1 MDNNAPEKISPS
13 GMEVCDFHNNY
24 NLEDL
29 ISKLVDELSTY
40 LQQEGISNPL
50 MVGIHRSGVW
60 LARELHKRMGITE
73 ELGEL
78 NVSFYR
84 DDFNRS
90 GLPVQTEA
98 SRLPLSLEDRH
109 IILVDDVIHS
119 GRTVRAAMNELF
131 DYGRPASITL
141 AVLVSRKLRELPI
154 EPQVYALRE
163 EPGKAFNYS
172 ITGPDPLQMELVKK

>member
-1 MDNNAPEKISPS
+1 MD
-13 GMEVCDFHNNY
+13 NY
-24 NLEDL
+24 NLESL
-29 ISKLVDELSTY
+29 ISELISGINQYT
-40 LQQEGISNPL
+40 QEHAIADPV

-60 LARELHKRMGITE
+60 LAKELHQRMGIKE

-90 GLPVQTEA
+90 GLPAQIEP
-98 SRLPLSLEDRH
+98 SKLPFSLEDRH

-131 DYGRPASITL
+131 DYGRPSSIIL
-141 AVLVSRKLRELPI
+141 SVLVARQQREIPI
-154 EPQVYALRE
+154 EPQVCALRE
-163 EPGKAFNYS
+163 EPGEAFNYKIS
-172 ITGPDPLQMELVKK
+172 GPEPLQMELVRK

>member
-1 MDNNAPEKISPS
+1 
-13 GMEVCDFHNNY
+13 MERNDY
-24 NLEDL
+24 NLEEL
-29 ISKLVDELSTY
+29 ITTLVNGLNQY
-40 LQQEGISNPL
+40 LQERQISDPV

-60 LARELHKRMGITE
+60 LAQELHQRMAITE
-73 ELGEL
+73 PLGEL

-109 IILVDDVIHS
+109 VILIDDVIHS

-131 DYGRPASITL
+131 DYGRPARVVL
-141 AVLVSRKLRELPI
+141 GVLVARKQRELPI
-154 EPQVYALRE
+154 EPQVCALYE
-163 EPGKAFNYS
+163 EPGKEFNYRIS
-172 ITGPDPLQMELVKK
+172 GPKPLRMELVRKNP

>member
-1 MDNNAPEKISPS
+1 
-13 GMEVCDFHNNY
+13 MEDKNY

-29 ISKLVDELSTY
+29 MEQLIAHLNSYMQANAIAHPV
-40 LQQEGISNPL
+40 

-60 LARELHKRMGITE
+60 LARELHRRMEMRE

-84 DDFNRS
+84 DDFERS
-90 GLPVQTEA
+90 GLPVQTEP
-98 SRLPLSLEDRH
+98 SRLPFSIEDRH

-131 DYGRPASITL
+131 DYGRPASIIL
-141 AVLVSRKLRELPI
+141 SVLVVRKQRELPI
-154 EPQVYALRE
+154 EPQVYAMKE
-163 EPGKAFNYS
+163 EPGEEFSYKIS
-172 ITGPDPLQMELVKK
+172 GPEPLEMELVRK

>member
-1 MDNNAPEKISPS
+1 MDNNYNPE
-13 GMEVCDFHNNY
+13 
-24 NLEDL
+24 NLINTL
-29 ISKLVDELSTY
+29 IGKLNHY
-40 LQQEGISNPL
+40 LQQQNISDPI

-60 LARELHKRMGITE
+60 LARELHKQME
-73 ELGEL
+73 LSAELGEI

-90 GLPVQTEA
+90 GLPAQTEPTK
-98 SRLPLSLEDRH
+98 LPLSLEDRH

-141 AVLVSRKLRELPI
+141 AVLVSRKQRELPI
-154 EPQVYALRE
+154 EPQVYALEE
-163 EPGKAFNYS
+163 EPGKAFNYHIS
-172 ITGPDPLQMELVKK
+172 GPDPLQMELVPK

>member
-1 MDNNAPEKISPS
+1 MHMDN
-13 GMEVCDFHNNY
+13 NNY

-29 ISKLVDELSTY
+29 MSRLISHLEQYMQANAIAHPV
-40 LQQEGISNPL
+40 

-60 LARELHKRMGITE
+60 VARELHRRMGLQE

-90 GLPVQTEA
+90 GLPVQTEP
-98 SRLPLSLEDRH
+98 SRLPFSIEDRH

-131 DYGRPASITL
+131 DYGRPASIIL
-141 AVLVSRKLRELPI
+141 SVLVVRKQRELPI

-163 EPGKAFNYS
+163 EPGQEFSYQIS
-172 ITGPDPLQMELVKK
+172 GPEPLEMELVRK

>member
-1 MDNNAPEKISPS
+1 MD
-13 GMEVCDFHNNY
+13 NNY

-29 ISKLVDELSTY
+29 IIKLIANLKRYT
-40 LQQEGISNPL
+40 QEHGISNPV

-60 LARELHKRMGITE
+60 LARELHKRMEIEE
-73 ELGEL
+73 ELSEL
-78 NVSFYR
+78 NASFYR

-90 GLPVQTEA
+90 GLPVQTEP
-98 SRLPLSLEDRH
+98 SKLPLSLEDRH

-119 GRTVRAAMNELF
+119 GRTIRAAMNELF

-141 AVLVSRKLRELPI
+141 TVLVSREQRELPI

-163 EPGKAFNYS
+163 EPGKAFNYRIS
-172 ITGPDPLQMELVKK
+172 GPEPLQMELVKKG

>member
-1 MDNNAPEKISPS
+1 MDDN
-13 GMEVCDFHNNY
+13 HY

-29 ISKLVDELSTY
+29 ISRLSAQLEQY
-40 LQQEGISNPL
+40 MQANAVAHPV

-60 LARELHKRMGITE
+60 LARELHRRMAISE

-84 DDFNRS
+84 DDFERS
-90 GLPVQTEA
+90 GLPVQTEP
-98 SRLPLSLEDRH
+98 SKLPFSIEDRH
-109 IILVDDVIHS
+109 IILVDDVIYS

-131 DYGRPASITL
+131 DYGRPASIIL
-141 AVLVSRKLRELPI
+141 SVLVVRKQRELPI

-163 EPGKAFNYS
+163 EPGEAFSYKIS
-172 ITGPDPLQMELVKK
+172 GPEPLEMELVRK